1 LPLSTAGG
9 LRKFRIAGVY
19 REYGNDRGNVLI
31 SRDWYQRYWHDDQV
45 TAMGLYLAPG
55 AQSATVISGLRAAA
69 RGRQALLIRS
79 NADIRE
85 ISMSI
90 FERTFVIT
98 RVLNWL
104 AAGVAAVGLISSLL
118 AWELERAHE
127 IAIVRAL
134 GLTPVGAALLIEAQT
149 GFMGLVALIAAIP
162 AGLLTALVLTDVINR
177 RAFGWRI
184 DLHLTGAQFT
194 NALTLALV
202 AALVAGMYPA
212 WRTAR
217 ASIAGDIRE
226 E

>member
-1 LPLSTAGG
+1 
-9 LRKFRIAGVY
+9 
-19 REYGNDRGNVLI
+19 VLI
-31 SRDWYQRYWHDDQV
+31 SLDQYRRYWHDDQV

-55 AQSATVISGLRAAA
+55 VRPATVIAGLRTAA

-79 NADIRE
+79 NADIRA
-85 ISMSI
+85 ISMDI

-118 AWELERAHE
+118 AWELERSRE
-127 IAIVRAL
+127 IAIVRSL
-134 GLTPVGAALLIEAQT
+134 GLTPLGAGLLIEAQT
-149 GFMGLVALIAAIP
+149 GFMGLVALVAAIP
-162 AGLLTALVLTDVINR
+162 AGLLTAVVLTDVINR

-194 NALTLALV
+194 NALALALT
-202 AALVAGMYPA
+202 AALVAGVYPA